1 MIIIYGY
8 FRDNKGGKNH
18 IQLVNADRN
27 TPETSFLDKWKIA
40 GETVTAIK
48 HGDFLQ
54 IVNRFNTLGMKKRTF
69 NLKATLIDTLTFL
82 AYFMLLSS
90 N

>member
-1 MIIIYGY
+1 
-8 FRDNKGGKNH
+8 
-18 IQLVNADRN
+18 
-27 TPETSFLDKWKIA
+27 
-40 GETVTAIK
+40 VTAIK

-69 NLKATLIDTLTFL
+69 NLKATLIDTSTFL